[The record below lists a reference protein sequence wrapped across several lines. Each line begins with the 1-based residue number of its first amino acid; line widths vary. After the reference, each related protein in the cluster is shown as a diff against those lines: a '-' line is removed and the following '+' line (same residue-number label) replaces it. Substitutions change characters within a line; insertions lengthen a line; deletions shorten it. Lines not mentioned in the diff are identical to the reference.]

1 MTVNAQGR
9 TKRPLRVVLATATLV
24 GLYFLGTLGVSG
36 VAMTVGSSP
45 AHAKKKGG
53 SGGGGSSGRRGG
65 RRGGRGRGRRGRG
78 RGCSIPMQVLD
89 LC

>member
-9 TKRPLRVVLATATLV
+9 KKRPLRVVLATATLV
-24 GLYFLGTLGVSG
+24 GLYLLATVGVSG
-36 VAMTVGSSP
+36 VAMTVGSGP

-53 SGGGGSSGRRGG
+53 SGGGSKGSKGDRGG
-65 RRGGRGRGRRGRG
+65 RRGGRGRRGRG
-78 RGCSIPMQVLD
+78 RGCSVPLQILD

>member
-1 MTVNAQGR
+1 MTAHAQGK

-24 GLYFLGTLGVSG
+24 GLYLLATVGVSG
-36 VAMTVGSSP
+36 VAMTVGSGP

-53 SGGGGSSGRRGG
+53 SGGGSSSNRGG

-78 RGCSIPMQVLD
+78 RGCSIPLQVLD

>member
-24 GLYFLGTLGVSG
+24 GLYLLATVGVSG
-36 VAMTVGSSP
+36 VAMTVGSGP

-53 SGGGGSSGRRGG
+53 SGGGSSSNRGG

-78 RGCSIPMQVLD
+78 RGCSIPLQVLD